1 MNSIEWQRGY
11 DAGYA
16 AGMAATR
23 VDYSRGIPVV
33 RVPADPAVVVV
44 PAHTQW
50 TEDKPFTL
58 EVDGTTVGHFELISY
73 AVDELRAI
81 PEGHKA
87 VIYDHGKVADYRGG
101 KARFKFGRTQ
111 WSRA

>member
-1 MNSIEWQRGY
+1 MNSPEWQRGY

-16 AGMAATR
+16 AGLAAPKF
-23 VDYSRGIPVV
+23 VG
-33 RVPADPAVVVV
+33 AVVQ
-44 PAHTQW
+44 AHGETALPSSW
-50 TEDKPFTL
+50 TEDEPFVL
-58 EVDGTTVGHFELISY
+58 EVDGAIIGRYELVSM
-73 AVDELRAI
+73 AVDTMRDI
-81 PEGHKA
+81 EGHKA